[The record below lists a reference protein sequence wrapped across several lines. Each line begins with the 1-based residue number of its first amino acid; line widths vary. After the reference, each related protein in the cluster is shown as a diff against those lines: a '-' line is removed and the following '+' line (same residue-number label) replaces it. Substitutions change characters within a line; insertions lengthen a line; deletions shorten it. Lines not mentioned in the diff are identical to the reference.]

1 MTSLHTKKSFA
12 KVAIAVAGALGFL
25 ATVVA
30 APLASAVSYS
40 DPVQSGYWNYQD
52 SSLSNPNDVGVQGA
66 DITPDG
72 TLIVMAENKRSRIR
86 IINSSTGAFVRTV
99 TVGAE
104 PWEVV
109 INSAGSFVWVMNQW
123 DNSISLV
130 EISTGAVTTPITNV
144 CDQGARGMRN
154 MVLTPN
160 NQYLVVSCA
169 SQWSD
174 SGTSVK
180 IIKLSD
186 YSVLS
191 VNNGANPLIRLAMS
205 PIGDYVYASSKWGQV
220 TSAGTPI
227 TQIAIPS
234 GVITSTFSVQTSAG
248 SITADGPSFININ
261 GAGDTLYVASNNGVF
276 SAWNNLGASPTKL
289 WSTYLGNGGLGDV
302 GGATPFVVDR
312 NRNLGYLVY
321 TNQGRL
327 WPEVLDVYNLATGVR
342 LTRFA
347 IQHQWSVSIT
357 LSDDGQTLISSGWR
371 FSNMYKYQV
380 GQAILSPQTVS
391 WSPTTSL
398 SVNNSPTTPSSL
410 ASTSGNGAITYSV
423 VSAGATGC
431 SVASVTGVISI
442 SASGNC
448 TIRATASATSTYL
461 AGRID
466 VTFVVTAPT
475 TTTTTIAPTT
485 TTTTVVTATTPVP
498 PTTTTT
504 TTTTTTVAVSEA
516 PVVTVPQGQ
525 ASVATIVPSVGSITT
540 VLTPMR
546 SQVPQ
551 STTTTIPPVITT
563 VANAPSAVAPTA
575 PALAPGEVGA
585 VVNGQKTAATLS
597 RADNQITATAGDITT
612 TLSGL
617 TSGGQRVALNPDGN
631 LVVNEGVKLVVG
643 AAGYAPGADVAVWL
657 YSTPTRLGVIAA
669 DADGQVAGSFDLPSG
684 LEVGDHR
691 LVLSGENPAGA
702 NVLVGLGL
710 SYGIVEPGSSI
721 TRVLI
726 AIPIALA
733 ILFGLFLP
741 AATRRRRQNT
751 AIA

>member
-1 MTSLHTKKSFA
+1 M
-12 KVAIAVAGALGFL
+12 
-25 ATVVA
+25 
-30 APLASAVSYS
+30 
-40 DPVQSGYWNYQD
+40 
-52 SSLSNPNDVGVQGA
+52 
-66 DITPDG
+66 
-72 TLIVMAENKRSRIR
+72 
-86 IINSSTGAFVRTV
+86 
-99 TVGAE
+99 
-104 PWEVV
+104 
-109 INSAGSFVWVMNQW
+109 
-123 DNSISLV
+123 
-130 EISTGAVTTPITNV
+130 
-144 CDQGARGMRN
+144 
-154 MVLTPN
+154 
-160 NQYLVVSCA
+160 
-169 SQWSD
+169 
-174 SGTSVK
+174 
-180 IIKLSD
+180 
-186 YSVLS
+186 
-191 VNNGANPLIRLAMS
+191 
-205 PIGDYVYASSKWGQV
+205 
-220 TSAGTPI
+220 
-227 TQIAIPS
+227 
-234 GVITSTFSVQTSAG
+234 
-248 SITADGPSFININ
+248 
-261 GAGDTLYVASNNGVF
+261 
-276 SAWNNLGASPTKL
+276 
-289 WSTYLGNGGLGDV
+289 
-302 GGATPFVVDR
+302 
-312 NRNLGYLVY
+312 
-321 TNQGRL
+321 
-327 WPEVLDVYNLATGVR
+327 
-342 LTRFA
+342 
-347 IQHQWSVSIT
+347 
-357 LSDDGQTLISSGWR
+357 
-371 FSNMYKYQV
+371 
-380 GQAILSPQTVS
+380 
-391 WSPTTSL
+391 
-398 SVNNSPTTPSSL
+398 NNSPTTPSSL

-504 TTTTTTVAVSEA
+504 TTTTTVAVSEA

-540 VLTPMR
+540 VLAQMQAQTPR
-546 SQVPQ
+546 TTRT
-551 STTTTIPPVITT
+551 TTTTIPPVITT

-702 NVLVGLGL
+702 NVLVVLGL
-710 SYGIVEPGSSI
+710 SYGIVESGSSI